1 MQYFV
6 IIFNKIYEFYGI
18 LFIVG
23 EDMDKKKVVR
33 YFLLYDAYSRNNN
46 MEFTSEQFEL
56 INEVNKYAKSNKDF
70 EEFITRLR
78 SVSYYEREEIINEF
92 YNKRVEKEK
101 EETKNPVEEISK
113 VFGVDISKISH
124 KRLGSGIEVFS
135 FYDYNASRYVV
146 LENKKDGKSLVEQLK
161 EIGEY
166 DTKYHSNDKE
176 KNAHDILSDKR
187 VKENIELSMIPI
199 NQVDNYL
206 GTVGN
211 LRKEDYEKL
220 LFLIRNAKNLFIDYI
235 NLENM
240 IGIDSNG
247 KIYEVRGNTKD
258 EFKIGEADSVVYTS
272 EVYDGEDK
280 ADSGYIKE
288 EKEED
293 IEFNYLSEEDRERTI
308 MLYENPKELDNV
320 NEELR
325 ERYKKYIEMYKKYL
339 LFLERKAQEKKNTNT
354 LVRTLKKEDNG
365 GFASMNI
372 ILLVLEFLS
381 ISTFTFLLLKVFA
394 K

>member
-1 MQYFV
+1 
-6 IIFNKIYEFYGI
+6 
-18 LFIVG
+18 
-23 EDMDKKKVVR
+23 MDKKKVVR

-56 INEVNKYAKSNKDF
+56 INEINKYAKSNKDF

-113 VFGVDISKISH
+113 AFGVDISKISH

-161 EIGEY
+161 EIGEE

-220 LFLIRNAKNLFIDYI
+220 LFLIKNAKNLFIDYI

-258 EFKIGEADSVVYTS
+258 EFKIGEADSVVYIS